1 MGLHIRTREAFAMLD
16 HLLSPGRIGG
26 MEVRNRIAMAPM
38 GVEIVEAD
46 GSVNERVIGYYEE
59 RARGGAGL
67 LISENTSAAYPY
79 GANSKHE
86 MALSHDRCLPGLSA
100 LTERVHAHG
109 AKIAVQLAHH
119 GKVARLDV
127 HEGREMLM
135 PSLPE
140 FHGSGDM
147 LRDLTG
153 EEIRIMAESMGH
165 MGRPKIRAA
174 SAGDIEW
181 LIDRFADAALR
192 ARNAGFDAAEFHAA
206 HGYILSEFL
215 SPVWNRREDEYGG
228 SQENRARLRCE
239 VIRAAK
245 QRAGSDFPLWC
256 RIDANEFRTP
266 GGTTL
271 ELAKVTA
278 RMAAEAGADA
288 IHVSA
293 YADSTSGPAFTEAP
307 LVHAEGGYI
316 DYAKAIKA
324 EVDVPV
330 IAVGRIEPDVGDRL
344 IAEGHADFIA
354 MGRKLLAD
362 PAFPRKLMEGRRE
375 DIRPCVYCYTCVAQ
389 AFFDRTVRC
398 AVNPVVANEHEL
410 AALERT
416 PASASRNVVVVGGGP
431 AGMEA
436 ARVAALRGHRV
447 TLFEKAAQ
455 LGGTL
460 RFASLV
466 YEPNERLLRWL
477 EAQME
482 KLPVEVRLGEEF
494 TPALVDSLRPDVVIV
509 AVGARRENPEVP
521 GIDSAHVFDGD
532 TLRALLTGEGAE
544 EASKKLS
551 LTGRLAVRA
560 GRAVGV
566 TTDPSKL
573 REASKHYMPV
583 GERVVVLGGGL
594 VGAELA
600 EFLAERGRKVT
611 VLEESSEFAGEMAH
625 PRRWRV
631 LEDLREL
638 GVALEGDTRVLEIR
652 DDVVRTERALEGTEP
667 ELRDFPADTVIIA
680 SGLVANPSL
689 AESLSAVGVPISVI
703 GDGSGVG
710 YIEGAIHDGFHAAV
724 KL

>member
-1 MGLHIRTREAFAMLD
+1 MLE

-26 MEVRNRIAMAPM
+26 MDLRNRIAMAPM

-46 GSVNERVIGYYEE
+46 GSVNERVMGYYEE

-67 LISENTSAAYPY
+67 LITENTSAAYPY

-86 MALSHDRCLPGLSA
+86 MALSDDRYRPGLAA
-100 LTERVHAHG
+100 LTARVHAHG

-127 HEGREMLM
+127 SQGREMLM

-140 FHGSGDM
+140 FHGAGDM
-147 LRDLTG
+147 MQDLTQ
-153 EEIRIMAESMGH
+153 EEIGIMAASMGH
-165 MGRPKIRAA
+165 MGDPKIRAA
-174 SAGDIEW
+174 STEDIEW

-192 ARNAGFDAAEFHAA
+192 ARNAGFDAAELHAA
-206 HGYILSEFL
+206 HGYIFSEFL
-215 SPVWNRREDEYGG
+215 SPMWNRREDAYGG
-228 SQENRARLRCE
+228 SQENRARLLCDA
-239 VIRAAK
+239 IRAAK
-245 QRAGSDFPLWC
+245 ERAGSDFPIWC

-278 RMAAEAGADA
+278 RLVAEAGADA

-293 YADSTSGPAFTEAP
+293 YADSSSGPAFTEAP
-307 LVHAEGGYI
+307 LVHAAGGYI
-316 DYAKAIKA
+316 EYAAAIKQT
-324 EVDVPV
+324 VDIPI
-330 IAVGRIEPDVGDRL
+330 IAVGRIEPEVGDRL
-344 IAEGHADFIA
+344 IADGGADFIS

-362 PAFPRKLMEGRRE
+362 PALPKKLAENRKE

-410 AALERT
+410 AEVERT
-416 PASASRNVVVVGGGP
+416 SAPTSRNVIVVGGGP

-447 TLFEKAAQ
+447 TLFEKGAQ

-466 YEPNERLLRWL
+466 YEPNEQLLRWQ
-477 EAQME
+477 ESQVK
-482 KLPVEVRLGEEF
+482 KLGIEVRLDEEF
-494 TPALVDSLRPDVVIV
+494 TPALAESLRPDVVIV
-509 AVGARRENPEVP
+509 AVGAKRENPDIP
-521 GIDSAHVFDGD
+521 GIDAAHVFDGD

-551 LTGRLAVRA
+551 LTARVAVRA

-566 TTDPSKL
+566 TTDPGKL
-573 REASKHYMPV
+573 REASKIYMPV
-583 GERVVVLGGGL
+583 GDRVVVLGGGL

-611 VLEESSEFAGEMAH
+611 VVEESREFASEMAH

-631 LEDLREL
+631 LEDLRRL
-638 GVALEGDTRVLEIR
+638 GVVLEGGARVTEIL
-652 DDVVRTERALEGTEP
+652 DEGVRAERVEQGGATEIVDLA
-667 ELRDFPADTVIIA
+667 ADTVIVA
-680 SGLVANPSL
+680 SGLVANPEL
-689 AESLSAVGVPISVI
+689 AELLSAEGVSVEVVGDS
-703 GDGSGVG
+703 SGVG
-710 YIEGAIHDGFHAAV
+710 YIESAIRDGFHAAA